1 MDDTPNIV
9 DIIGNGLNLERSLY
23 EVSADMGAIILA
35 MRREE
40 KYYGKYTKRMA
51 ELKKLADIQDRIFTR
66 TLARDVARDVEKLT
80 HPERPHLTIV
90 K

>member
-9 DIIGNGLNLERSLY
+9 DIIGNGFNLERPLY
-23 EVSADMGAIILA
+23 DVSADLGAILSA

-40 KYYGKYTKRMA
+40 KYYGKYTKRMV
-51 ELKKLADIQDRIFTR
+51 ELKELAEVQDRIFTR
-66 TLARDVARDVEKLT
+66 TLARDIEKPT
-80 HPERPHLTIV
+80 QPERPHLTIV